1 MEEAR
6 LQKQEG
12 SAETIFIQQQPSG
25 RPALI
30 SYKSAFRP
38 FASLS
43 YGWGHGQAS
52 KGRESGYSGDSGD
65 FSESAEYGKSGESGD
80 SGD

>member
-12 SAETIFIQQQPSG
+12 SAETIFIQQPSG

-43 YGWGHGQAS
+43 YGLGHGQAS